1 MTSCDVIVKTSYNAA
16 MTTRFDVVVMTSCGT
31 IASYHYCMSRLYAR
45 TASGTTLPL
54 MHIVLMV
61 SPPLGLYAPH
71 CSCHLLVHARHQCI
85 NALEDLLMIQLLNF
99 KDLVLE

>member
-1 MTSCDVIVKTSYNAA
+1 MTSCDIIVKTSCDAA
-16 MTTRFDVVVMTSCGT
+16 VTTRFDAVVMTSYGT
-31 IASYHYCMSRLYAR
+31 IAGYHNCMCRLYTH
-45 TASGTTLPL
+45 TASGTALPL

-61 SPPLGLYAPH
+61 APPLGLYAPH

-85 NALEDLLMIQLLNF
+85 EALEDLLMIQLLNF